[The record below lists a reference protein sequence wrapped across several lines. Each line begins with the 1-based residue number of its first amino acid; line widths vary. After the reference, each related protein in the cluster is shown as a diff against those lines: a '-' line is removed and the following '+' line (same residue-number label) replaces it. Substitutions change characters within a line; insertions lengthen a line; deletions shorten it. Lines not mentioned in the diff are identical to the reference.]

1 MLMAQN
7 AIKGQNDSENIV
19 SLMVGQENNDS
30 NQLAVME
37 AIADLYEMLL
47 SMQEVPVM
55 VSLYCTLIINKR
67 RTFDQVPEKIQGEVE
82 TRLRELGYDV
92 NGDPVAG
99 EV

>member
-1 MLMAQN
+1 
-7 AIKGQNDSENIV
+7 
-19 SLMVGQENNDS
+19 
-30 NQLAVME
+30 
-37 AIADLYEMLL
+37 
-47 SMQEVPVM
+47 M
-55 VSLYCTLIINKR
+55 VSLYCTLIINKRRTFDFALDFLRDLVECSSLIDDKR